1 MPGTKKWRYTS
12 LPLSAEPPQEQKPLP
27 QAKSNRRQLTYR
39 ILIVFLSCTAI
50 AAILAAALSFSQL
63 STSKVGVA
71 PGERLSCGNTIEE
84 ALARGCTFDILSM
97 SWLRDSCPRDQADE
111 FVLYPGAEPW
121 RYFRHENATGE
132 MDEAALSELGAGL
145 WWAKQKEHMAHC
157 AFMLLRLHA
166 VLERGERPDG
176 LTGSLK
182 HSKHCV
188 MMLLEA
194 SKWDPENDI
203 INTPETVAFGVC

>member
-1 MPGTKKWRYTS
+1 MMFFTKNWKYKLLPISTDPS
-12 LPLSAEPPQEQKPLP
+12 LEQQPSPVAKPNIKRFAFQIVVIVLLFSA
-27 QAKSNRRQLTYR
+27 A
-39 ILIVFLSCTAI
+39 F
-50 AAILAAALSFSQL
+50 AAVLAAVLSFSQL
-63 STSKVGVA
+63 STSKVA
-71 PGERLSCGNTIEE
+71 STEQISCGSSIAE
-84 ALARGCTFDILSM
+84 ARGRGCTFDILSM
-97 SWLRDSCPRDQADE
+97 SWLRESCPRDEADA
-111 FVLYPGAEPW
+111 FVRYPADEPW
-121 RYFRHENATGE
+121 RYFRHQNATGE
-132 MDEAALSELGAGL
+132 IDETDLSGLGGGV

-203 INTPETVAFGVC
+203 INTPGTVAFGVC